1 MQFNISNGSKVD
13 LARIFSP
20 TILKELSITG
30 KSDKMSNILRELNL
44 YEQLSLEQN
53 VASFFNDVY
62 NFLSKYYKNE
72 YIYKNTIIKNI
83 LLGRHSLNTAYVINE
98 CRIGKSR
105 ADSVILNGTST
116 VYEIKSEYDTF
127 LRLDQQLNDYKQA
140 FEYVYIV
147 VPTSTVEKLKNSLK
161 DFNVGILELN
171 NNDSL
176 TKIREAKSNKEYFD
190 KNIIFDI
197 LNQRE
202 YKSIVHKYFNDIP
215 IVPNTKTYSLY
226 REYFNKLD
234 IEIIHLE
241 TVKSLKLRGNNKFLK
256 DFVLTVPDSLKALAL
271 QTNLTKKAKLNL
283 LEVLKKEIRNII

>member
-20 TILKELSITG
+20 TILKELSNTG
-30 KSDKMSNILRELNL
+30 KSDKMSKILRELNL

-127 LRLDQQLNDYKQA
+127 LRLEQQLNDYKLA

-147 VPTSTVEKLKNSLK
+147 VPTSTVKKLKNSLK

-202 YKSIVHKYFNDIP
+202 YKSIVHKYFNNIP

>member
-1 MQFNISNGSKVD
+1 MQFNISNRSIVD
-13 LARIFSP
+13 LARVFSP
-20 TILKELSITG
+20 TILKELSSSG
-30 KSDKMSNILRELNL
+30 KSDKLSQILRELNL
-44 YEQLSLEQN
+44 LKQISLEQD

-72 YIYKNTIIKNI
+72 YIYKNTIIKKI

-98 CRIGKSR
+98 CRIGKSK

-127 LRLDQQLNDYKQA
+127 LRLEQQLNDYKQA
-140 FEYVYIV
+140 FEYIYIV
-147 VPTSTVEKLKNSLK
+147 VPTSTVEKLKNSLD
-161 DFNVGILELN
+161 DFNIGILQLN

-176 TKIREAKSNKEYFD
+176 TKIREAKSNKEYFN
-190 KNIIFDI
+190 KSIIFDI

-202 YKSIVHKYFNDIP
+202 YKSIVHRYFKNIP
-215 IVPNTKTYSLY
+215 MVPNTKTYSLY
-226 REYFNKLD
+226 REYFNQLD
-234 IEIIHLE
+234 IEIIHFE

>member
-30 KSDKMSNILRELNL
+30 KSDKMSKILRELNL

-127 LRLDQQLNDYKQA
+127 LRLEQQLNDYKQA

-202 YKSIVHKYFNDIP
+202 YKSIVHKYFNNIP

-234 IEIIHLE
+234 NI
-241 TVKSLKLRGNNKFLK
+241 
-256 DFVLTVPDSLKALAL
+256 
-271 QTNLTKKAKLNL
+271 TN
-283 LEVLKKEIRNII
+283 R

>member
-1 MQFNISNGSKVD
+1 MQLNISNGSKVD

-30 KSDKMSNILRELNL
+30 KSDKMSKILRELNL

-127 LRLDQQLNDYKQA
+127 LRLEQQLNDYKQA

-147 VPTSTVEKLKNSLK
+147 VPTSTVEKLKSSLK

-202 YKSIVHKYFNDIP
+202 YKSIVHKYFNNIP